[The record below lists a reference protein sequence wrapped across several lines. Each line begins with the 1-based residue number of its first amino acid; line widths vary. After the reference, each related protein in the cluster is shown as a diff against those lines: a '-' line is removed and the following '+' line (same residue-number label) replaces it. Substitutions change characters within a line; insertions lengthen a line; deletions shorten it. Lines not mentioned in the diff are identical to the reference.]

1 MQELE
6 ENAGE
11 AGLIPGMGSSPGVGS
26 GKLLQYSCL
35 GYPMD
40 KRSMV
45 GFSPWGFK
53 KLDTTERLS
62 THTYHCAQASEVH
75 SPCPKPLD
83 SSLIL
88 LVLCWALS
96 QKWGTKAK
104 NLKNLYIYIYI

>member
-53 KLDTTERLS
+53 KLDTTERL
-62 THTYHCAQASEVH
+62 
-75 SPCPKPLD
+75 
-83 SSLIL
+83 
-88 LVLCWALS
+88 
-96 QKWGTKAK
+96 
-104 NLKNLYIYIYI
+104 N